1 MVAVDELKEM
11 KMSNPP
17 TKSKPTHTLY
27 AVEGKDEKS
36 HWTRIGAAWVH
47 RDGQGF
53 SLKLDMIPLT
63 GRIQMRVASTENGG
77 AQ

>member
-1 MVAVDELKEM
+1 MVAVETKEK
-11 KMSNPP
+11 KMSD
-17 TKSKPTHTLY
+17 TKTSKSKPTHTLY
-27 AVEGKDEKS
+27 AVEGNDDKS
-36 HWTRIGAAWVH
+36 HWTRIGAAWAH

-53 SLKLDMIPLT
+53 SLKLDMIPLS

>member
-1 MVAVDELKEM
+1 MVAVKTKEM
-11 KMSNPP
+11 NMTNPP
-17 TKSKPTHTLY
+17 TKSKPTYTLY

-36 HWTRIGAAWVH
+36 HWTRIGAAWAH

-53 SLKLDMIPLT
+53 SIKLDLVPLT
-63 GRIQMRVASTENGG
+63 GRIQMRVSSSETGG